1 MRPLDGSDL
10 QAFIDARGLD
20 AAILPMD
27 RHTATVAEAAAALGV
42 DSQRI
47 IKSLLFV
54 ADQQP
59 VLVINAGMARVD
71 RKKLAAHLGLNRKR
85 VKFASSDQVLEMAG
99 YAVGG
104 MPPFGHRQRL
114 RTLVDTAVIGLT
126 TVYGGGGA
134 VDAMMRLSTSELMR
148 ATQAEAVDLCQ

>member
-1 MRPLDGSDL
+1 LDGSDL
-10 QAFIDARGLD
+10 QTFIDAHGLD

-27 RHTATVAEAAAALGV
+27 RHTATVAEAASALGV

-59 VLVINAGMARVD
+59 VLVVNAGTARVD

-85 VKFASSDQVLEMAG
+85 VKFASADQVLEIAG
-99 YAVGG
+99 YPIGG

-114 RTLVDTAVIGLT
+114 RTLVDEGVTGLA
-126 TVYGGGGA
+126 TVYGGGGD
-134 VDAMMRLSTSELMR
+134 VDAMMRLSAAELMR
-148 ATQAEAVDLCQ
+148 VTQAEAVDLCE